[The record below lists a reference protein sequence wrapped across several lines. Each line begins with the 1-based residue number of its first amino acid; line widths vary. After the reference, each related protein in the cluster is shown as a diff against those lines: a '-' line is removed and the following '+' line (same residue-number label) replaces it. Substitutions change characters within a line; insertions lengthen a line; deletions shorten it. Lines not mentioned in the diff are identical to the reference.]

1 MVSTNELLFVFMIHV
16 YMDMEIL
23 KPSTNF
29 LLGLLEL
36 RFFFHD
42 VLTFSF
48 MQVKLYAIVGK
59 AFMSWDS
66 IPPYIFVV
74 TN

>member
-1 MVSTNELLFVFMIHV
+1 MVNTNELLFVFMIHV

-36 RFFFHD
+36 RFFSHD

-48 MQVKLYAIVGK
+48 M
-59 AFMSWDS
+59 
-66 IPPYIFVV
+66 
-74 TN
+74 